1 MKFLFSS
8 RFCQRNSTEYFSG
21 FPGNQTADQAG
32 TVDRK
37 IRLALQNIKQ
47 NSVYGLAKRLGTHGQ
62 CHDPGCLLYT
72 SSGIFCAYELSQKK
86 ADLKILMI
94 EKGRRIEDRSC
105 PKRKTKVCVGCKP
118 CSITTGFAGAGA
130 FSDGKLSLS
139 PDVGGNLP
147 QILGYEETEQLLKE
161 SDQIYL
167 KFGADTKVY
176 GLNEEKEIA
185 RICGRFP
192 PTSGEMCIRDRSRES
207 PIERIGFPNACR
219 KILTDFWIQHNTMV
233 QR

>member
-1 MKFLFSS
+1 
-8 RFCQRNSTEYFSG
+8 
-21 FPGNQTADQAG
+21 
-32 TVDRK
+32 
-37 IRLALQNIKQ
+37 
-47 NSVYGLAKRLGTHGQ
+47 
-62 CHDPGCLLYT
+62 
-72 SSGIFCAYELSQKK
+72 
-86 ADLKILMI
+86 MI

-147 QILGYEETEQLLKE
+147 QILGYEKTEQLLKE

-176 GLNEEKEIA
+176 GLNEEKEIELFIKSDA
-185 RICGRFP
+185 PERLTYPEAKGYRHLAIKTTNIEEDRNYLISQGVKV
-192 PTSGEMCIRDRSRES
+192 EEIRQDEITDRKMLFFYDPDDL
-207 PIERIGFPNACR
+207 PIE
-219 KILTDFWIQHNTMV
+219 LHE
-233 QR
+233 